1 MKCLHRMSLVALAAL
16 SMVGAAS
23 AAESVAEGG
32 ALATVELRSAAGQSN
47 ETSLDGVVEAV
58 RQTRLSTQV
67 AGAIVALQVKAGDR
81 VKAGQELLRID
92 ASAAQQGVAASA
104 SQVEAAQAQLKV
116 AASELARQKQLHQK
130 QYISQA
136 ALERSQAQW
145 EAAQAQVNALQ
156 AQTRVAQ
163 AQSGFFLLKAPYAG
177 VVSEVAVTLGDMALP
192 GRPLLTLHDPSALR
206 VTAAVPQAL
215 LGSLS
220 SRLDQV
226 RYEINGLAGSAARL
240 QPASVELLPT
250 IDAASHTAQIRLALP
265 PAGAAGAVGGAG
277 ATAVVGPAST
287 AVMPGLFAR
296 VWLPAGAASASSKAE
311 PQRLFLPTS
320 AILRRAEL
328 TGAYVVDAQ
337 GKPRLRQVRLGR
349 TSGDQVEVLTGLR
362 PGDKVAADPQAAAA
376 VAR

>member
-32 ALATVELRSAAGQSN
+32 ALVTVELRSAAGQSN

-116 AASELARQKQLHQK
+116 AASELARQRQLHQK

-145 EAAQAQVNALQ
+145 EAAQAQVSALQ

-215 LGSLS
+215 LGGLS

-226 RYEINGLAGSAARL
+226 RYEINGLAGPAARL

-265 PAGAAGAVGGAG
+265 PAGAAGAAG
-277 ATAVVGPAST
+277 VTAVVGPAST

-296 VWLPAGAASASSKAE
+296 VWLPAGASAKAG
-311 PQRLFLPTS
+311 PQRLFLPSS

-328 TGAYVVDAQ
+328 TGAYVIDAQ
-337 GKPRLRQVRLGR
+337 GKPRLRQVRLGS
-349 TSGDQVEVLTGLR
+349 TSGDEVEVLTGLR

>member
-16 SMVGAAS
+16 SIVGAAS

-32 ALATVELRSAAGQSN
+32 ALVTVELRSAAGQSN

-116 AASELARQKQLHQK
+116 AASELARQRQLHQK

-240 QPASVELLPT
+240 QPVSVELLPT

-296 VWLPAGAASASSKAE
+296 VWLPAGAASAKAG
-311 PQRLFLPTS
+311 PQRLFLPAS

-349 TSGDQVEVLTGLR
+349 TSGEQVEVLTGLR

>member
-1 MKCLHRMSLVALAAL
+1 MKRLHRVTLATLAAL
-16 SMVGAAS
+16 SVAGSALAADGA
-23 AAESVAEGG
+23 
-32 ALATVELRSAAGQSN
+32 ALATVELRSAAGTGL
-47 ETSLDGVVEAV
+47 ETSVDGVVEAV

-156 AQTRVAQ
+156 AQTRLAQ
-163 AQSGFFLLKAPYAG
+163 TQSGFFLLKAPYAG
-177 VVSEVAVTLGDMALP
+177 IVSEVAVTLGDMALP

-215 LGSLS
+215 LGELGSK
-220 SRLDQV
+220 LDQV
-226 RYEINGLAGSAARL
+226 RYEINGMGGSAARL

-265 PAGAAGAVGGAG
+265 PAAADKAL
-277 ATAVVGPAST
+277 
-287 AVMPGLFAR
+287 MPGLFAR
-296 VWLPAGAASASSKAE
+296 VWLPVGGSAKAG
-311 PQRLFLPTS
+311 PQRLFLPAS

-328 TGAYVVDAQ
+328 TAAYVVDAQ
-337 GKPRLRQVRLGR
+337 GKPSLRQVRLGR
-349 TSGDQVEVLTGLR
+349 VAGDQVEVLSGLR

-376 VAR
+376 AAR

>member
-1 MKCLHRMSLVALAAL
+1 MSLVALAAL

-23 AAESVAEGG
+23 AAEAVAEGG
-32 ALATVELRSAAGQSN
+32 ALVTVELRSAAGQSN

-116 AASELARQKQLHQK
+116 AASELARQRQLHQK

-265 PAGAAGAVGGAG
+265 PAGAAGATGA
-277 ATAVVGPAST
+277 AST
-287 AVMPGLFAR
+287 TVMPGLFAR

-349 TSGDQVEVLTGLR
+349 TSGEQVEVLTGLR

>member
-1 MKCLHRMSLVALAAL
+1 MKRLHRVTLASLAAL
-16 SMVGAAS
+16 SLAGAAL
-23 AAESVAEGG
+23 AAEGG
-32 ALATVELRSAAGQSN
+32 ALATVELRSAAGTGV
-47 ETSLDGVVEAV
+47 ETSVDGVVEAV

-163 AQSGFFLLKAPYAG
+163 TQSGFFLLKAPYAG
-177 VVSEVAVTLGDMALP
+177 IVSEVAVTLGDMALP

-220 SRLDQV
+220 TRLDQV
-226 RYEINGLAGSAARL
+226 RYEINGIGGSAARL
-240 QPASVELLPT
+240 QPAAVELLPT
-250 IDAASHTAQIRLALP
+250 LDAASHTAQIRLTLP
-265 PAGAAGAVGGAG
+265 PAAADKAL
-277 ATAVVGPAST
+277 
-287 AVMPGLFAR
+287 MPGLFAR
-296 VWLPAGAASASSKAE
+296 VWLPVGGSAKAG
-311 PQRLFLPTS
+311 PQRLFLPAS

-328 TGAYVVDAQ
+328 TAAYVVDAQ

-349 TSGDQVEVLTGLR
+349 VAGDQVEVLSGLR

-376 VAR
+376 AAR

>member
-116 AASELARQKQLHQK
+116 AASELARQRQLHQK

-220 SRLDQV
+220 TRLDQV
-226 RYEINGLAGSAARL
+226 RYEINGISGSAARL

-265 PAGAAGAVGGAG
+265 PAGAAGVAGAAG
-277 ATAVVGPAST
+277 ATGAAST

-296 VWLPAGAASASSKAE
+296 VWLPAGASASAKAG

-328 TGAYVVDAQ
+328 TGAYVIDAQ

-349 TSGDQVEVLTGLR
+349 TSGDEVEVLTGLR

>member
-1 MKCLHRMSLVALAAL
+1 MKRLHRVTLASLAAL
-16 SMVGAAS
+16 SVTGAAL
-23 AAESVAEGG
+23 AADGA
-32 ALATVELRSAAGQSN
+32 ALATVELRSAAGAGL
-47 ETSLDGVVEAV
+47 ETSVDGVVEAV

-156 AQTRVAQ
+156 AQTRLAQ
-163 AQSGFFLLKAPYAG
+163 TQSGFFLLKAPYAG
-177 VVSEVAVTLGDMALP
+177 IVSEVAVTLGDMALP

-215 LGSLS
+215 LGELGTK
-220 SRLDQV
+220 LDQV
-226 RYEINGLAGSAARL
+226 RYEINGMGGSAARL

-265 PAGAAGAVGGAG
+265 PA
-277 ATAVVGPAST
+277 TADKAL
-287 AVMPGLFAR
+287 MPGLFAR
-296 VWLPAGAASASSKAE
+296 VWLPVGGSAKAG
-311 PQRLFLPTS
+311 PQRLFLPAS

-337 GKPRLRQVRLGR
+337 GKPSLRQVRLGR
-349 TSGDQVEVLTGLR
+349 VAGDQVEVLSGLR

-376 VAR
+376 AVR

>member
-1 MKCLHRMSLVALAAL
+1 MKRLHRVTLASLAAL

-23 AAESVAEGG
+23 AAEGG
-32 ALATVELRSAAGQSN
+32 ALATLELRSASGQSN

-81 VKAGQELLRID
+81 VRAGQELLRID

-116 AASELARQKQLHQK
+116 AASELARQRQLHQK

-177 VVSEVAVTLGDMALP
+177 VVSEVAVMLGDMALP

-215 LGSLS
+215 LVALG

-226 RYEINGLAGSAARL
+226 RYQLVGMAGSGAHL

-250 IDAASHTAQIRLALP
+250 VDAASHTAQIRLALP
-265 PAGAAGAVGGAG
+265 PTGSAGADRV
-277 ATAVVGPAST
+277 

-296 VWLPAGAASASSKAE
+296 VWLPAGDSAKAE
-311 PQRLFLPTS
+311 PQRLFLPAS

-337 GKPRLRQVRLGR
+337 GKPSLRQVRLGR
-349 TSGDQVEVLTGLR
+349 VAGDQVEVLTGLR

>member
-1 MKCLHRMSLVALAAL
+1 MKRLHRVTLATLAAL
-16 SMVGAAS
+16 SMAGAAL
-23 AAESVAEGG
+23 AAEGA
-32 ALATVELRSAAGQSN
+32 ALATVELRSTAGAGV

-58 RQTRLSTQV
+58 RQTTLSTQV
-67 AGAIVALQVKAGDR
+67 AGAIVALQVKAGER
-81 VKAGQELLRID
+81 VRAGQELLRID

-116 AASELARQKQLHQK
+116 ATSELARQKQLHQK

-163 AQSGFFLLKAPYAG
+163 TQSGFFVLKAPYAG
-177 VVSEVAVTLGDMALP
+177 IVSEVAVTLGDMALP
-192 GRPLLTLHDPSALR
+192 GRPLLTLHDPAALR

-215 LGSLS
+215 LAALGPKLG
-220 SRLDQV
+220 QV
-226 RYEINGLAGSAARL
+226 RYELTGMAAPAARL

-250 IDAASHTAQIRLALP
+250 LDAASHTAQIRLALP
-265 PAGAAGAVGGAG
+265 PAAADKAL
-277 ATAVVGPAST
+277 
-287 AVMPGLFAR
+287 MPGLFAR
-296 VWLPAGAASASSKAE
+296 VWLPVGGSAQAG
-311 PQRLFLPTS
+311 PQRLFLPAS
-320 AILRRAEL
+320 AILRRAEM

-337 GKPRLRQVRLGR
+337 GKPSLRQLRLGR
-349 TSGDQVEVLTGLR
+349 VAGDEVEVLTGLR

-376 VAR
+376 VTR

>member
-1 MKCLHRMSLVALAAL
+1 MKRLHRVTLATLAAL
-16 SMVGAAS
+16 FMVGAAS
-23 AAESVAEGG
+23 AAEGG
-32 ALATVELRSAAGQSN
+32 ALATVDLRSAAGQSN
-47 ETSLDGVVEAV
+47 EISLDGVVEAV

-81 VKAGQELLRID
+81 VRAGQELLRID
-92 ASAAQQGVAASA
+92 ARAAQQGVAASA

-116 AASELARQKQLHQK
+116 AASELARQRQLHQK

-215 LGSLS
+215 LGGLS
-220 SRLDQV
+220 ARLDQV
-226 RYEINGLAGSAARL
+226 RYEINGMAGSAARL
-240 QPASVELLPT
+240 QPAAVELLPT
-250 IDAASHTAQIRLALP
+250 VDAASHTAQIRLALP
-265 PAGAAGAVGGAG
+265 PAGAAGSAG
-277 ATAVVGPAST
+277 ATGAASP

-296 VWLPAGAASASSKAE
+296 VWLPAGGGTKAG
-311 PQRLFLPTS
+311 PQRLFLPAS
-320 AILRRAEL
+320 AILRRAEM

-337 GKPRLRQVRLGR
+337 GKPSLRQVRLGR
-349 TSGDQVEVLTGLR
+349 VAADEVEVLTGLR

>member
-1 MKCLHRMSLVALAAL
+1 MKRLHRVTLASLAAL
-16 SMVGAAS
+16 SLAGAAL
-23 AAESVAEGG
+23 AAEGG
-32 ALATVELRSAAGQSN
+32 ALATVELRSAAGTGV
-47 ETSLDGVVEAV
+47 ETSVDGVVEAV

-116 AASELARQKQLHQK
+116 AASELARQRQLHQK

-163 AQSGFFLLKAPYAG
+163 TQSGFFLLKAPYAG
-177 VVSEVAVTLGDMALP
+177 IVSEVAVTLGDMALP

-220 SRLDQV
+220 TRLDQV
-226 RYEINGLAGSAARL
+226 RYEINGMGGSATRL
-240 QPASVELLPT
+240 QPAAVELLPT
-250 IDAASHTAQIRLALP
+250 LDAASHTAQIRLTLP
-265 PAGAAGAVGGAG
+265 PAAADKAL
-277 ATAVVGPAST
+277 
-287 AVMPGLFAR
+287 MPGLFAR
-296 VWLPAGAASASSKAE
+296 VWLPVGGSAKAG
-311 PQRLFLPTS
+311 PQRLFLPAS

-328 TGAYVVDAQ
+328 TAAYVVDAQ
-337 GKPRLRQVRLGR
+337 GKPRLRQIRLGR
-349 TSGDQVEVLTGLR
+349 VAGDQVEVLTGLR
-362 PGDKVAADPQAAAA
+362 PDDKVAADPQAAAA
-376 VAR
+376 AAR

>member
-1 MKCLHRMSLVALAAL
+1 MKRLHRVTLATLAAL
-16 SMVGAAS
+16 SVAGAAL
-23 AAESVAEGG
+23 AANGA
-32 ALATVELRSAAGQSN
+32 ALATVELRSAAGTGL
-47 ETSLDGVVEAV
+47 ETSVDGVVEAV

-163 AQSGFFLLKAPYAG
+163 TQSGFFLLKAPYAG
-177 VVSEVAVTLGDMALP
+177 IVSEVAVTLGDMALP

-215 LGSLS
+215 LGELGSK
-220 SRLDQV
+220 LDQV
-226 RYEINGLAGSAARL
+226 RYEINGMGGSAARL

-265 PAGAAGAVGGAG
+265 PAAADKAL
-277 ATAVVGPAST
+277 
-287 AVMPGLFAR
+287 MPGLFAR
-296 VWLPAGAASASSKAE
+296 VWLPVGGSAKAG
-311 PQRLFLPTS
+311 PQRLFLPAS

-328 TGAYVVDAQ
+328 TAAYVVDAQ
-337 GKPRLRQVRLGR
+337 GKPSLRQVRLGR
-349 TSGDQVEVLTGLR
+349 VAGDQVEVLSGLR

-376 VAR
+376 AAR

>member
-226 RYEINGLAGSAARL
+226 RYEINGTAGPAARL

-265 PAGAAGAVGGAG
+265 PAGAAGAAG
-277 ATAVVGPAST
+277 AAGVTAVVGPANT

-296 VWLPAGAASASSKAE
+296 VWLPAGASASAKAG
-311 PQRLFLPTS
+311 PQRLFLPAS

-349 TSGDQVEVLTGLR
+349 VSGDQVEVLTGLR

>member
-1 MKCLHRMSLVALAAL
+1 MKRIHRVTLASLAAL
-16 SMVGAAS
+16 SMAGAAL
-23 AAESVAEGG
+23 AAEGG
-32 ALATVELRSAAGQSN
+32 ALATVELRSAAGTGL
-47 ETSLDGVVEAV
+47 ETSVDGVVEAV

-163 AQSGFFLLKAPYAG
+163 TQSGFFLLKAPYAG
-177 VVSEVAVTLGDMALP
+177 IVSEVAVTLGDMALP

-215 LGSLS
+215 LGELG

-226 RYEINGLAGSAARL
+226 RYEINGMGGSATRL
-240 QPASVELLPT
+240 QPAAVELLPT

-265 PAGAAGAVGGAG
+265 PAAADKAL
-277 ATAVVGPAST
+277 
-287 AVMPGLFAR
+287 MPGLFAR
-296 VWLPAGAASASSKAE
+296 VWLPVGGSAKAG
-311 PQRLFLPTS
+311 PQRLFLPAS

-349 TSGDQVEVLTGLR
+349 VAGDQVEVLTGLR

-376 VAR
+376 AAR

>member
-1 MKCLHRMSLVALAAL
+1 MKRLHRVTLASLAAL
-16 SMVGAAS
+16 SLAGAAL
-23 AAESVAEGG
+23 AAEGG
-32 ALATVELRSAAGQSN
+32 ALATVELRSAAGTGL
-47 ETSLDGVVEAV
+47 ETSVDGVVEAV

-163 AQSGFFLLKAPYAG
+163 TQSGFFLLKAPYAG
-177 VVSEVAVTLGDMALP
+177 IVSEVAVTLGDMALP

-220 SRLDQV
+220 TRLDQV
-226 RYEINGLAGSAARL
+226 RYEINGMGSSAARL
-240 QPASVELLPT
+240 QPAAVELLPT
-250 IDAASHTAQIRLALP
+250 LDAASHTAQIRLTLP
-265 PAGAAGAVGGAG
+265 PAAADKAL
-277 ATAVVGPAST
+277 
-287 AVMPGLFAR
+287 MPGLFAR
-296 VWLPAGAASASSKAE
+296 VWLPVGGSAKAG
-311 PQRLFLPTS
+311 PQRLFLPAS

-328 TGAYVVDAQ
+328 TAAYVVDAQ
-337 GKPRLRQVRLGR
+337 GKPSLRQVRLGR
-349 TSGDQVEVLTGLR
+349 VTGDQVEVLSGLR
-362 PGDKVAADPQAAAA
+362 PDDKVAADPQAAAA

>member
-1 MKCLHRMSLVALAAL
+1 MKRLHRVTLASLAAL
-16 SMVGAAS
+16 SMAGAAL
-23 AAESVAEGG
+23 AAEGG
-32 ALATVELRSAAGQSN
+32 ALATVELRSAAGAGV
-47 ETSLDGVVEAV
+47 ETSVDGVVEAV

-163 AQSGFFLLKAPYAG
+163 TQSGFFLLKAPYAG
-177 VVSEVAVTLGDMALP
+177 IVSEVAVTLGDMALP

-220 SRLDQV
+220 TRLDQV
-226 RYEINGLAGSAARL
+226 RYEINGIGGSAARL
-240 QPASVELLPT
+240 QPAAVELLPT
-250 IDAASHTAQIRLALP
+250 LDAASHTAQIRLALP
-265 PAGAAGAVGGAG
+265 SAGAAGAAG
-277 ATAVVGPAST
+277 QAL
-287 AVMPGLFAR
+287 MPGLFAR
-296 VWLPAGAASASSKAE
+296 VWLPVGGSAKAG
-311 PQRLFLPTS
+311 PQRLFLPAS

-328 TGAYVVDAQ
+328 TAAYVVDAQ
-337 GKPRLRQVRLGR
+337 GKPSLRQVRLGR
-349 TSGDQVEVLTGLR
+349 VTGDQVEVLTGLR
-362 PGDKVAADPQAAAA
+362 PDDKVAADPQAAAA

>member
-240 QPASVELLPT
+240 QPVSVELLPT

-296 VWLPAGAASASSKAE
+296 VWLPAGASAKAG
-311 PQRLFLPTS
+311 PQRLFLPIS

-349 TSGDQVEVLTGLR
+349 VSGDQVEVLTGLR

>member
-1 MKCLHRMSLVALAAL
+1 MKRLHRVSLAALAAL
-16 SMVGAAS
+16 SMVGTAS
-23 AAESVAEGG
+23 AAEGG
-32 ALATVELRSAAGQSN
+32 TLATVELRSATGQSN

-81 VKAGQELLRID
+81 VRAGQELLRID
-92 ASAAQQGVAASA
+92 ASAAQQGVTASA

-116 AASELARQKQLHQK
+116 AASELARQRQLHQK
-130 QYISQA
+130 QYISLA

-156 AQTRVAQ
+156 AQTRAAQ

-206 VTAAVPQAL
+206 VTAALPQAL
-215 LGSLS
+215 LGGLS
-220 SRLDQV
+220 ARLDQV
-226 RYEINGLAGSAARL
+226 RYELVGMAGSAARL
-240 QPASVELLPT
+240 QPVSVELLPT
-250 IDAASHTAQIRLALP
+250 VDAASHTAQIRLALP
-265 PAGAAGAVGGAG
+265 PVAANNA
-277 ATAVVGPAST
+277 

-296 VWLPAGAASASSKAE
+296 VWLPAGASAKAE
-311 PQRLFLPTS
+311 PQRLFLPAS
-320 AILRRAEL
+320 AVLRRAEL

-337 GKPRLRQVRLGR
+337 GKPSLRQVRLGR
-349 TSGDQVEVLTGLR
+349 VSGDQVEVLTGLR

>member
-1 MKCLHRMSLVALAAL
+1 MKRLHRVTLATLAAL
-16 SMVGAAS
+16 SMAGAAL
-23 AAESVAEGG
+23 AAEGAE
-32 ALATVELRSAAGQSN
+32 LATVELRSAAGTGL
-47 ETSLDGVVEAV
+47 ETSVDGVVEAV

-156 AQTRVAQ
+156 AQTRLAQ
-163 AQSGFFLLKAPYAG
+163 TQSGFFLLKAPYAG
-177 VVSEVAVTLGDMALP
+177 IVSEVAVTLGDMALP

-215 LGSLS
+215 LGELGTK
-220 SRLDQV
+220 LDQV
-226 RYEINGLAGSAARL
+226 RYEINGMGGSAARL

-265 PAGAAGAVGGAG
+265 PA
-277 ATAVVGPAST
+277 TADKAL
-287 AVMPGLFAR
+287 MPGLFAR
-296 VWLPAGAASASSKAE
+296 VWLPVGGSAKAG
-311 PQRLFLPTS
+311 PQRLFLPAS

-328 TGAYVVDAQ
+328 TAAYVVDAQ
-337 GKPRLRQVRLGR
+337 GKPSLRQVRLGR
-349 TSGDQVEVLTGLR
+349 VAGDQVEVLSGLR

-376 VAR
+376 AAR

>member
-1 MKCLHRMSLVALAAL
+1 MKRLHRVTLASLAAL
-16 SMVGAAS
+16 SLAGAAL
-23 AAESVAEGG
+23 AAEGG
-32 ALATVELRSAAGQSN
+32 ALATVELRSAAGTGL
-47 ETSLDGVVEAV
+47 ETSVDGVVEAV

-163 AQSGFFLLKAPYAG
+163 TQSGFFLLKAPYAG
-177 VVSEVAVTLGDMALP
+177 IVSEVAVTLGDMALP

-220 SRLDQV
+220 TRLDQV
-226 RYEINGLAGSAARL
+226 RYEINGMGSSAARL
-240 QPASVELLPT
+240 QPAAVELLPT
-250 IDAASHTAQIRLALP
+250 LDAASHTAQIRLTLP
-265 PAGAAGAVGGAG
+265 PAAADKAL
-277 ATAVVGPAST
+277 
-287 AVMPGLFAR
+287 MPGLFAR
-296 VWLPAGAASASSKAE
+296 VWLPVGGSAKAG
-311 PQRLFLPTS
+311 PQRLFLPAS

-328 TGAYVVDAQ
+328 TAAYVVDAQ
-337 GKPRLRQVRLGR
+337 GKPRLRQIRLGR
-349 TSGDQVEVLTGLR
+349 VAGDQVEVLTGLR
-362 PGDKVAADPQAAAA
+362 PDDKVAADPQAAAA
-376 VAR
+376 AAR

>member
-215 LGSLS
+215 LGGLS

-226 RYEINGLAGSAARL
+226 RYEINGTAGPAARL

-265 PAGAAGAVGGAG
+265 PAGANNA
-277 ATAVVGPAST
+277 

-296 VWLPAGAASASSKAE
+296 VWLPAGASASAKAG
-311 PQRLFLPTS
+311 PQRLFLPAS

-328 TGAYVVDAQ
+328 TGAYVIDAQ

-349 TSGDQVEVLTGLR
+349 TSGDEVEILTGLR

>member
-1 MKCLHRMSLVALAAL
+1 MKRLHRVTLASLAAL
-16 SMVGAAS
+16 SLAGAAL
-23 AAESVAEGG
+23 AAEGG
-32 ALATVELRSAAGQSN
+32 ALATVELRSAAGTGV
-47 ETSLDGVVEAV
+47 ETSVDGVVEAV

-163 AQSGFFLLKAPYAG
+163 TQSGFFLLKAPYAG
-177 VVSEVAVTLGDMALP
+177 IVSEVAVTLGDMALL

-220 SRLDQV
+220 TRLDQV
-226 RYEINGLAGSAARL
+226 RYEINGMGGSATRL
-240 QPASVELLPT
+240 QPAAVELLPT
-250 IDAASHTAQIRLALP
+250 LDAASHTAQIRLTLP
-265 PAGAAGAVGGAG
+265 PAAADKAL
-277 ATAVVGPAST
+277 
-287 AVMPGLFAR
+287 MPGLFAR
-296 VWLPAGAASASSKAE
+296 VWLPAGGGAKAG
-311 PQRLFLPTS
+311 PQRLFLPAS

-328 TGAYVVDAQ
+328 TAAYVVDAQ

-349 TSGDQVEVLTGLR
+349 VAGDQVEVLTGLR

-376 VAR
+376 AAR

>member
-1 MKCLHRMSLVALAAL
+1 MKRLHRVTLASLAAL
-16 SMVGAAS
+16 SLAGAAL
-23 AAESVAEGG
+23 AAEGG
-32 ALATVELRSAAGQSN
+32 ALATVELRSAAGTGV
-47 ETSLDGVVEAV
+47 ETSVDGVVEAV

-81 VKAGQELLRID
+81 VRAGQELLRID
-92 ASAAQQGVAASA
+92 ARAAQQGVAASA

-116 AASELARQKQLHQK
+116 AASELARQRQLHQK

-163 AQSGFFLLKAPYAG
+163 TQSGFFLLKAPYAG
-177 VVSEVAVTLGDMALP
+177 IVSEVAVTLGDMALP

-220 SRLDQV
+220 TRLDQV
-226 RYEINGLAGSAARL
+226 RYEINGMGSSAARL
-240 QPASVELLPT
+240 QPAAVELLPT
-250 IDAASHTAQIRLALP
+250 LDAASHTAQIRLTLP
-265 PAGAAGAVGGAG
+265 PAAADKAL
-277 ATAVVGPAST
+277 
-287 AVMPGLFAR
+287 MPGLFAR
-296 VWLPAGAASASSKAE
+296 VWLPVGGSAKAG
-311 PQRLFLPTS
+311 PQRLFLPAS

-328 TGAYVVDAQ
+328 TAAYVVDAQ
-337 GKPRLRQVRLGR
+337 GKPRLRQIRLGR
-349 TSGDQVEVLTGLR
+349 VAGDQVEVLTGLR
-362 PGDKVAADPQAAAA
+362 PDDKVAADPQAAAA

>member
-1 MKCLHRMSLVALAAL
+1 MKCLHRMSLAALAAL

-23 AAESVAEGG
+23 AVEGG

-47 ETSLDGVVEAV
+47 QTSLDGVVEAV

-92 ASAAQQGVAASA
+92 ARAAQQGVAASA

-116 AASELARQKQLHQK
+116 AASELARQRQLHQK

-177 VVSEVAVTLGDMALP
+177 IVSEVAVTLGDMALP

-215 LGSLS
+215 LGGLS
-220 SRLDQV
+220 ARLDQV
-226 RYEINGLAGSAARL
+226 RYEINGPAGPAARL

-250 IDAASHTAQIRLALP
+250 VDAASHTAQIRLVLP
-265 PAGAAGAVGGAG
+265 PASAAGATGA
-277 ATAVVGPAST
+277 ASP

-296 VWLPAGAASASSKAE
+296 VWLPAGGGTKAG
-311 PQRLFLPTS
+311 PQRLFLPAS
-320 AILRRAEL
+320 AILRRAEM

-337 GKPRLRQVRLGR
+337 GKPSLRQVRLGR
-349 TSGDQVEVLTGLR
+349 VAADEVEVLTGLR

>member
-1 MKCLHRMSLVALAAL
+1 MKRLHRVTLASLAAL
-16 SMVGAAS
+16 SLAGAAL
-23 AAESVAEGG
+23 AAEGG
-32 ALATVELRSAAGQSN
+32 ALATVELRSAAGTGL
-47 ETSLDGVVEAV
+47 ETSVDGVVEAV

-163 AQSGFFLLKAPYAG
+163 TQSGFFLLKAPYAG
-177 VVSEVAVTLGDMALP
+177 IVSEVAVTLGDMALP

-220 SRLDQV
+220 TRLDQV
-226 RYEINGLAGSAARL
+226 RYEINGMGGSATRL
-240 QPASVELLPT
+240 QPAAVELLPT
-250 IDAASHTAQIRLALP
+250 LDAASHTAQIRLALP
-265 PAGAAGAVGGAG
+265 SAAADKAL
-277 ATAVVGPAST
+277 
-287 AVMPGLFAR
+287 MPGLFAR
-296 VWLPAGAASASSKAE
+296 VWLPVGGSAKAG
-311 PQRLFLPTS
+311 PQRLFLPAS

-328 TGAYVVDAQ
+328 TAAYVVDAQ

-349 TSGDQVEVLTGLR
+349 VAGDQVEVLSGLR
-362 PGDKVAADPQAAAA
+362 PDDKVAADPQAAAA

>member
-1 MKCLHRMSLVALAAL
+1 MKRLHRVTLATLAAL
-16 SMVGAAS
+16 SVAGAAL
-23 AAESVAEGG
+23 AANGA
-32 ALATVELRSAAGQSN
+32 ALATVELRSAAGTGL
-47 ETSLDGVVEAV
+47 ETSVDGVVEAV

-156 AQTRVAQ
+156 AQTRLAQ
-163 AQSGFFLLKAPYAG
+163 TQSGFFLLKAPYAG
-177 VVSEVAVTLGDMALP
+177 IVSEVAVTLGDMALP

-215 LGSLS
+215 LGELGSK
-220 SRLDQV
+220 LDQV
-226 RYEINGLAGSAARL
+226 RYEVNGMGGSAARL

-265 PAGAAGAVGGAG
+265 PAAADKAL
-277 ATAVVGPAST
+277 
-287 AVMPGLFAR
+287 MPGLFAR
-296 VWLPAGAASASSKAE
+296 VWLPVGGSAKAG

-328 TGAYVVDAQ
+328 TAAYVVDAQ
-337 GKPRLRQVRLGR
+337 GKPSLRQVRLGR
-349 TSGDQVEVLTGLR
+349 VAGDQVEVLSGLR

-376 VAR
+376 AAR

>member
-23 AAESVAEGG
+23 AAEGG

-116 AASELARQKQLHQK
+116 AASELARQRQLHQK

-265 PAGAAGAVGGAG
+265 PAGAAGAAG
-277 ATAVVGPAST
+277 ATAVVGPANT

-296 VWLPAGAASASSKAE
+296 VWLPAGASASAKAG
-311 PQRLFLPTS
+311 PQRLFLPAS

-328 TGAYVVDAQ
+328 TGAYVIDAQ

-349 TSGDQVEVLTGLR
+349 TSGDEVEVLTGLR

>member
-1 MKCLHRMSLVALAAL
+1 MKRLHRVTLASLAAL
-16 SMVGAAS
+16 SLAGAAL
-23 AAESVAEGG
+23 AAEGG
-32 ALATVELRSAAGQSN
+32 ALATVELRSAAGTGV
-47 ETSLDGVVEAV
+47 ETSVDGVVEAV

-163 AQSGFFLLKAPYAG
+163 TQSGFFLLKAPYAG
-177 VVSEVAVTLGDMALP
+177 IVSEVAVTLGDMALP

-220 SRLDQV
+220 TRLDQV
-226 RYEINGLAGSAARL
+226 RYEINGMGGSATRL
-240 QPASVELLPT
+240 QPAAVELLPT
-250 IDAASHTAQIRLALP
+250 LDAASHTAQIRLTLP
-265 PAGAAGAVGGAG
+265 PAAADKAL
-277 ATAVVGPAST
+277 
-287 AVMPGLFAR
+287 MPGLFAR
-296 VWLPAGAASASSKAE
+296 VWLPVGGSAKAG
-311 PQRLFLPTS
+311 PQRLFLPAS

-328 TGAYVVDAQ
+328 TAAYVVDAQ
-337 GKPRLRQVRLGR
+337 GKPSLRQVRLGR
-349 TSGDQVEVLTGLR
+349 VTGDQVEVLTGLR
-362 PGDKVAADPQAAAA
+362 PDDKVAADPQAAAA

>member
-1 MKCLHRMSLVALAAL
+1 MKCLHRMSLVALVAL
-16 SMVGAAS
+16 SIVGAAS
-23 AAESVAEGG
+23 AAESVAEGV

-47 ETSLDGVVEAV
+47 QASLDGVVEAV

-81 VKAGQELLRID
+81 VRAGQELLRID

-116 AASELARQKQLHQK
+116 AASELARQRQLHQK

-265 PAGAAGAVGGAG
+265 PAGAAGATGGAG
-277 ATAVVGPAST
+277 ATGAAST

-311 PQRLFLPTS
+311 PQRLFLPAS

-328 TGAYVVDAQ
+328 TGAYVIDAQ

>member
-1 MKCLHRMSLVALAAL
+1 
-16 SMVGAAS
+16 
-23 AAESVAEGG
+23 
-32 ALATVELRSAAGQSN
+32 
-47 ETSLDGVVEAV
+47 
-58 RQTRLSTQV
+58 
-67 AGAIVALQVKAGDR
+67 
-81 VKAGQELLRID
+81 
-92 ASAAQQGVAASA
+92 
-104 SQVEAAQAQLKV
+104 
-116 AASELARQKQLHQK
+116 
-130 QYISQA
+130 
-136 ALERSQAQW
+136 
-145 EAAQAQVNALQ
+145 
-156 AQTRVAQ
+156 
-163 AQSGFFLLKAPYAG
+163 
-177 VVSEVAVTLGDMALP
+177 
-192 GRPLLTLHDPSALR
+192 

-265 PAGAAGAVGGAG
+265 PAGAAGATGA
-277 ATAVVGPAST
+277 AST
-287 AVMPGLFAR
+287 TVMPGLFAR

-349 TSGDQVEVLTGLR
+349 TSGEQVEVLTGLR

>member
-1 MKCLHRMSLVALAAL
+1 MKRLHRMSLAALAAL
-16 SMVGAAS
+16 SMVGAVS
-23 AAESVAEGG
+23 AAEGG
-32 ALATVELRSAAGQSN
+32 ALATVELRSAAGQSS

-81 VKAGQELLRID
+81 VRAGQELLRID

-116 AASELARQKQLHQK
+116 AASELARQRQLHQK

-163 AQSGFFLLKAPYAG
+163 AQSGFFVLKAPYAG
-177 VVSEVAVTLGDMALP
+177 IVSEVAVTLGDMALP

-206 VTAAVPQAL
+206 VTAALPQAL
-215 LGSLS
+215 LGGLS
-220 SRLDQV
+220 ARLDQV
-226 RYEINGLAGSAARL
+226 RYELVGMAGAAARL
-240 QPASVELLPT
+240 QPVSVELLPT

-265 PAGAAGAVGGAG
+265 PAGAAGSAG
-277 ATAVVGPAST
+277 ATGPGSA

-296 VWLPAGAASASSKAE
+296 VWLPAGASAKAG
-311 PQRLFLPTS
+311 PQRLFLPAS

-337 GKPRLRQVRLGR
+337 GKPSLRQVRLGR
-349 TSGDQVEVLTGLR
+349 VSGDQVEVLTGLR

>member
-1 MKCLHRMSLVALAAL
+1 MKRLHRVTLASLAAL
-16 SMVGAAS
+16 SLAGAAL
-23 AAESVAEGG
+23 AAEGG
-32 ALATVELRSAAGQSN
+32 ALATVELRSAAGTGV
-47 ETSLDGVVEAV
+47 ETSVDGVVEAV

-163 AQSGFFLLKAPYAG
+163 TQSGFFLLKAPYAG
-177 VVSEVAVTLGDMALP
+177 IVSEVAVTLGDMALP

-220 SRLDQV
+220 TRLDQV
-226 RYEINGLAGSAARL
+226 RYEINGMGGSATRL
-240 QPASVELLPT
+240 QPAAVELLPT
-250 IDAASHTAQIRLALP
+250 LDAASHTAQIRLTLP
-265 PAGAAGAVGGAG
+265 PAAADKAL
-277 ATAVVGPAST
+277 
-287 AVMPGLFAR
+287 MPGLFAR
-296 VWLPAGAASASSKAE
+296 VWLPVGGSAKAG
-311 PQRLFLPTS
+311 PQRLFLPAS

-328 TGAYVVDAQ
+328 TAAYVVDAQ

-349 TSGDQVEVLTGLR
+349 VAGDQVEVLSGLR
-362 PGDKVAADPQAAAA
+362 PDDKVAADPQAAAA

>member
-1 MKCLHRMSLVALAAL
+1 MKRLHRVTLASLAAL
-16 SMVGAAS
+16 SMAGAAL
-23 AAESVAEGG
+23 AAEGG
-32 ALATVELRSAAGQSN
+32 ALATVELRSAAGAGV
-47 ETSLDGVVEAV
+47 ETSVDGVVEAV
-58 RQTRLSTQV
+58 RQTTLSTQV

-116 AASELARQKQLHQK
+116 AASELARQRQLHQK

-163 AQSGFFLLKAPYAG
+163 TQSGFFLLKAPYAG
-177 VVSEVAVTLGDMALP
+177 IVSEVAVTLGDMALP

-220 SRLDQV
+220 TRLGQV
-226 RYEINGLAGSAARL
+226 RYEINGSGGSAARL

-265 PAGAAGAVGGAG
+265 PAANVGAAGTAG
-277 ATAVVGPAST
+277 QAGPAL
-287 AVMPGLFAR
+287 MPGLFAR
-296 VWLPAGAASASSKAE
+296 VWLPVGDSAKAG
-311 PQRLFLPTS
+311 PQRLFLPAS

-328 TGAYVVDAQ
+328 TAAYVVDAQ
-337 GKPRLRQVRLGR
+337 GKPSLRQVRLGR
-349 TSGDQVEVLTGLR
+349 VSGDQVEVLSGLR

>member
-1 MKCLHRMSLVALAAL
+1 MKRLHRVTLASLAAL
-16 SMVGAAS
+16 SLAGAAL
-23 AAESVAEGG
+23 AAEGG
-32 ALATVELRSAAGQSN
+32 ALATVELRSAAGTGL
-47 ETSLDGVVEAV
+47 ETSVDGVVEAV

-163 AQSGFFLLKAPYAG
+163 TQSGFFLLKAPYAG
-177 VVSEVAVTLGDMALP
+177 IVSEVAVTLGDMALP

-220 SRLDQV
+220 TRLDQV
-226 RYEINGLAGSAARL
+226 RYEINGMGGSATRL
-240 QPASVELLPT
+240 QPAAVELLPT
-250 IDAASHTAQIRLALP
+250 LDAASHTAQIRLTLP
-265 PAGAAGAVGGAG
+265 PAAADKAL
-277 ATAVVGPAST
+277 
-287 AVMPGLFAR
+287 MPGLFAR
-296 VWLPAGAASASSKAE
+296 VWLPVGGSAKAG
-311 PQRLFLPTS
+311 PQRLFLPAS

-328 TGAYVVDAQ
+328 TAAYVVDAQ
-337 GKPRLRQVRLGR
+337 GKPRLRQIRLGR
-349 TSGDQVEVLTGLR
+349 VAGDQVEVLTGLR
-362 PGDKVAADPQAAAA
+362 PDDKVAADPQAAAA
-376 VAR
+376 AAR

>member
-32 ALATVELRSAAGQSN
+32 ALVTVELRSAAGQSN

-116 AASELARQKQLHQK
+116 AASELARQRQLHQK

-265 PAGAAGAVGGAG
+265 PAGAAGVAG
-277 ATAVVGPAST
+277 ATGAAST

-296 VWLPAGAASASSKAE
+296 VWLPAGASAKAG
-311 PQRLFLPTS
+311 PQRLFLPSS

-328 TGAYVVDAQ
+328 TGAYVIDAQ
-337 GKPRLRQVRLGR
+337 GKPRLRQVRLGS
-349 TSGDQVEVLTGLR
+349 TSGDEVEVLTGLR

>member
-1 MKCLHRMSLVALAAL
+1 MKRLHRVTLASLAAL
-16 SMVGAAS
+16 SLAGAAL
-23 AAESVAEGG
+23 AAEGG
-32 ALATVELRSAAGQSN
+32 ALATVELRSAAGTGV
-47 ETSLDGVVEAV
+47 ETSVDGVVEAV

-163 AQSGFFLLKAPYAG
+163 TQSGFFLLKAPYAG
-177 VVSEVAVTLGDMALP
+177 IVSEVAVTLGDMALP

-220 SRLDQV
+220 TRLDQV
-226 RYEINGLAGSAARL
+226 RYEINGMGGSATRL
-240 QPASVELLPT
+240 QPAAVELLPT
-250 IDAASHTAQIRLALP
+250 LDAASHTAQIRLTLP
-265 PAGAAGAVGGAG
+265 PAAADKAL
-277 ATAVVGPAST
+277 
-287 AVMPGLFAR
+287 MPGLFAR
-296 VWLPAGAASASSKAE
+296 VWLPVGGSAKAG
-311 PQRLFLPTS
+311 PQRLFLPAS

-328 TGAYVVDAQ
+328 TAAYVVDAQ
-337 GKPRLRQVRLGR
+337 GKPRLRQIRLGR
-349 TSGDQVEVLTGLR
+349 VAGDQVEVLTGLR
-362 PGDKVAADPQAAAA
+362 PDDKVAADPQAAAA
-376 VAR
+376 AAR

>member
-1 MKCLHRMSLVALAAL
+1 
-16 SMVGAAS
+16 
-23 AAESVAEGG
+23 
-32 ALATVELRSAAGQSN
+32 
-47 ETSLDGVVEAV
+47 
-58 RQTRLSTQV
+58 
-67 AGAIVALQVKAGDR
+67 
-81 VKAGQELLRID
+81 
-92 ASAAQQGVAASA
+92 
-104 SQVEAAQAQLKV
+104 
-116 AASELARQKQLHQK
+116 
-130 QYISQA
+130 
-136 ALERSQAQW
+136 
-145 EAAQAQVNALQ
+145 
-156 AQTRVAQ
+156 
-163 AQSGFFLLKAPYAG
+163 
-177 VVSEVAVTLGDMALP
+177 
-192 GRPLLTLHDPSALR
+192 

-265 PAGAAGAVGGAG
+265 PAGATGA
-277 ATAVVGPAST
+277 AST

-296 VWLPAGAASASSKAE
+296 VWLPAGAASAKAG
-311 PQRLFLPTS
+311 PQRLFLPAS

-337 GKPRLRQVRLGR
+337 GKPSLRQVRLGR
-349 TSGDQVEVLTGLR
+349 VSGDEVEVLTGLR

>member
-16 SMVGAAS
+16 SIVGTAS

-220 SRLDQV
+220 SKLDQV

-265 PAGAAGAVGGAG
+265 PAGAVGGAG

-296 VWLPAGAASASSKAE
+296 VWLPAGASAKTG

-328 TGAYVVDAQ
+328 TGAYVIDAQ

-349 TSGDQVEVLTGLR
+349 VSGDQVEVLTGLR